1 MALLLPELLLPEL
14 RGDSIMQQVGCAFI
28 LAGKKSGLGTGGFFK
43 NRDIRKNIQH
53 MEHMHGTEEISADR
67 WNHFSLISKETLN

>member
-1 MALLLPELLLPEL
+1 MALLLPEL

-43 NRDIRKNIQH
+43 NRDI
-53 MEHMHGTEEISADR
+53 GEISNIWSICMEQR
-67 WNHFSLISKETLN
+67 KFQLIDGTIFH